1 MVRIGPGGLP
11 QASEHRSRAEEPRT
25 IPMKIQD
32 SLTSSPRRDKLLS
45 NLAIAVAL
53 VVGLTSSRSAYAQSK
68 PCDIYA
74 AAAPTTPCVA
84 AFSTV
89 RVLSAAYTGSLYQV
103 TRASDNTTSNIG
115 VLSDGY
121 ANAAI
126 QDAFCANTT
135 CTITKIYDQSSNHND
150 LTPAPPGTASSGPG
164 PNGYDVP
171 AGASA
176 LPITA
181 GGHKVYGLLFSSGT
195 GYRNDA
201 TKNIAVHGAPEGVY
215 MVSSANGLNGLCCLD
230 FGNAETG
237 NNDTGPGHMDAINL
251 ICATSNPCVP
261 APGLDMENGIYP
273 LNTSSPLTLPAT
285 QFITA
290 MAWNDGQNNYQVY
303 GGNAQSGGLTST
315 GSISLPNSQY
325 KPMQQEG
332 AILLGVGGDNSNW
345 DSGYFFEGVMTT
357 GTPTSATMSNVQAN
371 IVSAGYSGAP
381 TLKDGVTY
389 TFENQ
394 VSQMQLDNYCDGC
407 SGGATNGVQVIQYPA
422 NGLETQQWTLH
433 SQGNGY
439 FTMVSV
445 QSGMCLDDP
454 WGNGTPSR
462 TLPQTQ
468 GTSTMLWQ
476 QPCNG
481 NPAQNWQFIPQSNSY
496 FVIENEAA
504 TADNGRAGTPMVIDD
519 YFGEATQGLQM
530 WLDTANG
537 LAPQNWLASL
547 PPNASGSPSGTISD
561 GATYTLE
568 NQASQMLL
576 DNYCDGCSG
585 GATNGVQVIQY
596 PANGLA
602 TQKWTLHS
610 QGSGYFT
617 MVSVQSGMCLDDP
630 WGNGTPS
637 RTLPQSPGTST
648 MLWQQPCN
656 GNAAQ
661 NWKFIPQSNG
671 YFVVQNQAATTN
683 NGSSMVIDDYDGQA
697 TQGLQM
703 WLDTANGQAPQNWS
717 LNIQ

>member
-1 MVRIGPGGLP
+1 MKT
-11 QASEHRSRAEEPRT
+11 QANLHSRFT
-25 IPMKIQD
+25 FK
-32 SLTSSPRRDKLLS
+32 KLLTAV
-45 NLAIAVAL
+45 AIAAAI
-53 VVGLTSSRSAYAQSK
+53 GLTGARSAHAQSSR

-74 AAAPTTPCVA
+74 AASPATPCVA
-84 AFSTV
+84 AYSTT
-89 RVLSAAYTGSLYQV
+89 RALYASYTGSLYQV
-103 TRASDNTTSNIG
+103 TRQSDGTTSNIG

-126 QDAFCANTT
+126 QDSFCANTT
-135 CTITKIYDQSSNHND
+135 CTITEIYDQTSDHNN
-150 LTPAPPGTASSGPG
+150 LTPAPPGGESGGPG
-164 PNGYDVP
+164 PNGYDLP
-171 AGASA
+171 ASASA
-176 LPITA
+176 LPVIA
-181 GGHKVYGLLFSSGT
+181 GGHKVYGIYIFSGT
-195 GYRNDA
+195 GYRND
-201 TKNIAVHGAPEGVY
+201 TTTGIAVKGEPEGVY
-215 MVSSANGLNGLCCLD
+215 MVSSANNLNTLCCLD
-230 FGNAETG
+230 FGNAETS
-237 NNDTGPGHMDAINL
+237 NDDTGASDMDALNI
-251 ICATSNPCVP
+251 ICPSMPCTNPDV
-261 APGLDMENGIYP
+261 GLDMENGIYP
-273 LNTSSPLTLPAT
+273 FNTSTPFTVSGT

-290 MAWNDGQNNYQVY
+290 MAWNDGQHYYQVY
-303 GGNAQSGGLTST
+303 GGNSQSGGLTSS
-315 GSISLPNSQY
+315 GSLTLPNGYS
-325 KPMQQEG
+325 PMNQQG
-332 AILLGVGGDNSNW
+332 AILLGMGGDNTHI

-357 GTPTSATMSNVQAN
+357 GTPSTTSMSNVQAN
-371 IVSAGYSGAP
+371 IVSVGYQGAP
-381 TLKDGVTY
+381 TLTNGVTY

-394 VSQMQLDNYCDGC
+394 ASQMQLDNYCDGC

-481 NPAQNWQFIPQSNSY
+481 NPAQNWEFIPQSNSY
-496 FVIENEAA
+496 FLILNEAA
-504 TADNGRAGTPMVIDD
+504 TADNSAYGTPMVIDD
-519 YFGEATQGLQM
+519 YDGEATQGLQM

-537 LAPQNWLASL
+537 EAPQNWLASL
-547 PPNASGSPSGTISD
+547 PSGASGSPSGTISD

-568 NQASQMLL
+568 NQASSMLL

-596 PANGLA
+596 PANGLS

-610 QGSGYFT
+610 QGNGYFT

-637 RTLPQSPGTST
+637 RTLPQTQGTST

-656 GNAAQ
+656 GNPAQ
-661 NWKFIPQSNG
+661 TWEFIPQSNG
-671 YFVVQNQAATTN
+671 YFVVQNQASTTN
-683 NGSSMVIDDYDGQA
+683 NGSAMVIDDYYGEA

-703 WLDTANGQAPQNWS
+703 WLDTANGQAPQNWR

>member
-1 MVRIGPGGLP
+1 MKT
-11 QASEHRSRAEEPRT
+11 QANLHSRF
-25 IPMKIQD
+25 
-32 SLTSSPRRDKLLS
+32 TSKKLLTAV
-45 NLAIAVAL
+45 AIAAAI
-53 VVGLTSSRSAYAQSK
+53 GLTGAPAAYAQSTR

-74 AAAPTTPCVA
+74 AASPATPCVA
-84 AFSTV
+84 AYSTT
-89 RVLSAAYTGSLYQV
+89 RALYASYTGSLYQV
-103 TRASDNTTSNIG
+103 TRQSDGTTSNIG

-135 CTITKIYDQSSNHND
+135 CTITEIYDQTSDHNN
-150 LTPAPPGTASSGPG
+150 LTPAPPGGESSGPG
-164 PNGYDVP
+164 PNGYDLP
-171 AGASA
+171 ASASA
-176 LPITA
+176 LPVIA
-181 GGHKVYGLLFSSGT
+181 GGHKVYGIYIFSGT
-195 GYRNDA
+195 GYRNDTTTGIA
-201 TKNIAVHGAPEGVY
+201 KNGEPEGVY
-215 MVSSANGLNGLCCLD
+215 MVSSANNLNTLCCLD
-230 FGNAETG
+230 FGNAETS
-237 NNDTGPGHMDAINL
+237 NDDTGASDMDAINI
-251 ICATSNPCVP
+251 ICPSMPCTNPDV
-261 APGLDMENGIYP
+261 GLDMENGIYP
-273 LNTSSPLTLPAT
+273 FNTSTPFTVSGT
-285 QFITA
+285 QFVTA
-290 MAWNDGQNNYQVY
+290 MAWNDGQHYYQVY
-303 GGNAQSGGLTST
+303 GGNSQSGTLSSSGTLA
-315 GSISLPNSQY
+315 LPNGYS
-325 KPMQQEG
+325 PMNQQG
-332 AILLGVGGDNSNW
+332 AIILGMGGDNTHI

-357 GTPTSATMSNVQAN
+357 GTPSTTSMSNVQAN
-371 IVSAGYSGAP
+371 IVSVGYQGAP
-381 TLKDGVTY
+381 TLTNGLTY

-394 VSQMQLDNYCDGC
+394 ASQMQLDNYCDGC

-454 WGNGTPSR
+454 WGNGIPSR

-481 NPAQNWQFIPQSNSY
+481 NPAQNWEFVPQSNSY
-496 FVIENEAA
+496 FLILNEAA
-504 TADNGRAGTPMVIDD
+504 TADNPAAGTPMVVDD
-519 YFGEATQGLQM
+519 YYGEATQGLQM

-537 LAPQNWLASL
+537 EAPQNWLASL
-547 PPNASGSPSGTISD
+547 PPGASGSPSGTISD

-568 NQASQMLL
+568 NQASSMLL

-596 PANGLA
+596 PANGLS
-602 TQKWTLHS
+602 TQKWTLHL
-610 QGSGYFT
+610 QGNGYFT

-637 RTLPQSPGTST
+637 RMLPQTQGTST

-661 NWKFIPQSNG
+661 NWEFIPQSNG

-683 NGSSMVIDDYDGQA
+683 NGSAMVIDDYYGEA

-703 WLDTANGQAPQNWS
+703 WLDTANGQAPQNWR

>member
-1 MVRIGPGGLP
+1 
-11 QASEHRSRAEEPRT
+11 
-25 IPMKIQD
+25 MKIQIHLQ
-32 SLTSSPRRDKLLS
+32 SRSPKDKLLS
-45 NLAIAVAL
+45 SLTIAIAL
-53 VVGLTSSRSAYAQSK
+53 LIGLTGARSAHAQSNR

-74 AAAPTTPCVA
+74 AASPATPCVA
-84 AFSTV
+84 AFSTT
-89 RVLSAAYTGSLYQV
+89 RALYASYTGSLYQV
-103 TRASDNTTSNIG
+103 TRQSDSTTSNIG

-135 CTITKIYDQSSNHND
+135 CTITKIYDQSSHHND

-201 TKNIAVHGAPEGVY
+201 TTGIAVNGAPEGVY

-237 NNDTGPGHMDAINL
+237 NNDTGAGHMDAINL

-290 MAWNDGQNNYQVY
+290 MGWNDGQNNYQVY
-303 GGNAQSGGLTST
+303 GGNAQSGNLTST
-315 GSISLPNSQY
+315 GSISLPNGY
-325 KPMQQEG
+325 KPMRQEG
-332 AILLGVGGDNSNW
+332 AIILGTGGDNSNW

-357 GTPTSATMSNVQAN
+357 GAPTSTTMSNVQAN
-371 IVSAGYSGAP
+371 IVSAGYKGAP
-381 TLKDGVTY
+381 TLSDGVTY

-394 VSQMQLDNYCDGC
+394 ASQMLLDNYCDGC

-422 NGLETQQWTLH
+422 NGLATQKWTLH

-462 TLPQTQ
+462 TLPQSQ

-496 FVIENEAA
+496 FVIENQAA

-519 YFGEATQGLQM
+519 YFGQATQGLQM

-537 LAPQNWLASL
+537 QAPQNWLASL

-637 RTLPQSPGTST
+637 RTLPQSQGTST

-683 NGSSMVIDDYDGQA
+683 NGSSMVIDDYNGQT

>member
-1 MVRIGPGGLP
+1 MKT
-11 QASEHRSRAEEPRT
+11 QANLHSRFT
-25 IPMKIQD
+25 FK
-32 SLTSSPRRDKLLS
+32 KLLTAV
-45 NLAIAVAL
+45 AIAAAI
-53 VVGLTSSRSAYAQSK
+53 GLTGARSAHAQSSR

-74 AAAPTTPCVA
+74 AASPATPCVA
-84 AFSTV
+84 AYSTT
-89 RVLSAAYTGSLYQV
+89 RALYASYTGSLYQV
-103 TRASDNTTSNIG
+103 TRQSDGTTSNIG

-126 QDAFCANTT
+126 QDSFCANTT
-135 CTITKIYDQSSNHND
+135 CTITEIYDQTSDHNN
-150 LTPAPPGTASSGPG
+150 LTPAPPGGESGGPG
-164 PNGYDVP
+164 PNGYDLP
-171 AGASA
+171 ASASA
-176 LPITA
+176 LPVIA
-181 GGHKVYGLLFSSGT
+181 GGHKVYGIYIFSGT
-195 GYRNDA
+195 GYRNDTTTGIA
-201 TKNIAVHGAPEGVY
+201 KNGEPEGVY
-215 MVSSANGLNGLCCLD
+215 MVSSANNLNTLCCLD
-230 FGNAETG
+230 FGNAETS
-237 NNDTGPGHMDAINL
+237 NDDTGASDMDALNI
-251 ICATSNPCVP
+251 ICPSMPCTNPDV
-261 APGLDMENGIYP
+261 GLDMENGIYP
-273 LNTSSPLTLPAT
+273 FNTSTPFTVSGT

-290 MAWNDGQNNYQVY
+290 MAWNDGQHYYQVY
-303 GGNAQSGGLTST
+303 GGNSQSGGLTSS
-315 GSISLPNSQY
+315 GSLTLPNGYS
-325 KPMQQEG
+325 PMNQQG
-332 AILLGVGGDNSNW
+332 AILLGMGGDNTHI

-357 GTPTSATMSNVQAN
+357 GTPSTTSMSNVQAN
-371 IVSAGYSGAP
+371 IVSVGYQGAP
-381 TLKDGVTY
+381 TLSDGVTY

-394 VSQMQLDNYCDGC
+394 ASQMQLDNYCDGC

-439 FTMVSV
+439 FTMVSM

-476 QPCNG
+476 LPCNG
-481 NPAQNWQFIPQSNSY
+481 NPAQNWEFIPQSNSY
-496 FVIENEAA
+496 FVILNEAA
-504 TADNGRAGTPMVIDD
+504 TADNSASGTPMVIDD
-519 YFGEATQGLQM
+519 YDGEATQGLQM

-547 PPNASGSPSGTISD
+547 PSGASGSPSGTISD

-568 NQASQMLL
+568 NQASSMLL

-596 PANGLA
+596 PANGLS

-610 QGSGYFT
+610 QGNGYFT

-637 RTLPQSPGTST
+637 RTLPQSQGNST

-656 GNAAQ
+656 GNPAQ
-661 NWKFIPQSNG
+661 NWEFLPQSNG

-683 NGSSMVIDDYDGQA
+683 NGSPMVIDDYYGEA
-697 TQGLQM
+697 TSGLQM
-703 WLDTANGQAPQNWS
+703 WLDTANGQSPQNWR

>member
-1 MVRIGPGGLP
+1 MKT
-11 QASEHRSRAEEPRT
+11 QANLHSRFT
-25 IPMKIQD
+25 FK
-32 SLTSSPRRDKLLS
+32 KLLTAV
-45 NLAIAVAL
+45 AIAAAI
-53 VVGLTSSRSAYAQSK
+53 GLTGARSAHAQSSR

-74 AAAPTTPCVA
+74 AASPATPCVA
-84 AFSTV
+84 AYSTT
-89 RVLSAAYTGSLYQV
+89 RALYASYTGSLYQV
-103 TRASDNTTSNIG
+103 TRQSDGTTSNIG

-126 QDAFCANTT
+126 QDSFCANTT
-135 CTITKIYDQSSNHND
+135 CTITEIYDQTSDHNN
-150 LTPAPPGTASSGPG
+150 LTPAPPGGESGGPG
-164 PNGYDVP
+164 PNGYDLP
-171 AGASA
+171 ASASA
-176 LPITA
+176 LPVIA
-181 GGHKVYGLLFSSGT
+181 GGHKVYGIYIFSGT
-195 GYRNDA
+195 GYRND
-201 TKNIAVHGAPEGVY
+201 TTTGIAVKGEPEGVY
-215 MVSSANGLNGLCCLD
+215 MVSSANNLNTLCCLD
-230 FGNAETG
+230 FGNAETS
-237 NNDTGPGHMDAINL
+237 NDDTGASDMDALNI
-251 ICATSNPCVP
+251 ICPSMPCTNPDV
-261 APGLDMENGIYP
+261 GLDMENGIYP
-273 LNTSSPLTLPAT
+273 FNTSTPFTVSGT

-290 MAWNDGQNNYQVY
+290 MAWNDGQHYYQVY
-303 GGNAQSGGLTST
+303 GGNSQSGGLTSS
-315 GSISLPNSQY
+315 GSLTLPNGYS
-325 KPMQQEG
+325 PMNQQG
-332 AILLGVGGDNSNW
+332 AILLGMGGDNTHI

-357 GTPTSATMSNVQAN
+357 GTPSTTSMSNVQAN
-371 IVSAGYSGAP
+371 IVSVGYQGAP
-381 TLKDGVTY
+381 TLSDGVTY

-394 VSQMQLDNYCDGC
+394 ASQMQLDNYCDGC

-439 FTMVSV
+439 FTMVSM

-476 QPCNG
+476 LPCNG
-481 NPAQNWQFIPQSNSY
+481 NPAQNWEFIPQSNSY
-496 FVIENEAA
+496 FVILNEAA
-504 TADNGRAGTPMVIDD
+504 TADNSASGTPMVIDD
-519 YFGEATQGLQM
+519 YDGEATQGLQM

-547 PPNASGSPSGTISD
+547 PSGASGSPSGTISD

-568 NQASQMLL
+568 NQASSMLL

-596 PANGLA
+596 PANGLS

-610 QGSGYFT
+610 QGNGYFT

-637 RTLPQSPGTST
+637 RTLPQSQGNST

-656 GNAAQ
+656 GNPAQ
-661 NWKFIPQSNG
+661 NWEFLPQSNG

-683 NGSSMVIDDYDGQA
+683 NGSPMVIDDYYGEA
-697 TQGLQM
+697 TSGLQM
-703 WLDTANGQAPQNWS
+703 WLDTANGQSPQNWR